1 MMLLLLSPILCS
13 LVRVYQMRATIMDE
27 NFPAFGA
34 SICHENYRLRAVI
47 RHSPYSCQHPLTRK
61 TCNNHSGSQKLAKE
75 SKSQVNSLYRIVE
88 GKSLL
93 EILNYF
99 ELWIVQYIVVDL
111 NRLQNEFGTFIPKI
125 QSSTEFQ
132 NIWST
137 SLFNRFIYRCL
148 LAKVDKLDFDINELV
163 CPRLVFQE
171 EICWFM
177 AFGHTINA
185 LWKVLFVSDLN
196 VFLHCK

>member
-1 MMLLLLSPILCS
+1 
-13 LVRVYQMRATIMDE
+13 MRATIMDE

-61 TCNNHSGSQKLAKE
+61 TCNNHSGSQKLTKE
-75 SKSQVNSLYRIVE
+75 SKSQVNSLDR
-88 GKSLL
+88 
-93 EILNYF
+93 N
-99 ELWIVQYIVVDL
+99 
-111 NRLQNEFGTFIPKI
+111 

-171 EICWFM
+171 EIC
-177 AFGHTINA
+177 
-185 LWKVLFVSDLN
+185 
-196 VFLHCK
+196 

>member
-1 MMLLLLSPILCS
+1 
-13 LVRVYQMRATIMDE
+13 MDE

-61 TCNNHSGSQKLAKE
+61 TCNNHSGSQKLTKE

-88 GKSLL
+88 GNSLL

-99 ELWIVQYIVVDL
+99 ELWRVQYIVVDL

-137 SLFNRFIYRCL
+137 SFIQPFYLPLSLSKSWQIRLWYKWTCL
-148 LAKVDKLDFDINELV
+148 SKTCFSRRNLLIYG
-163 CPRLVFQE
+163 
-171 EICWFM
+171 IWS
-177 AFGHTINA
+177 HY
-185 LWKVLFVSDLN
+185 
-196 VFLHCK
+196 